1 MRDVIL
7 RVVNEGVTTDLDLD
21 NNIPLRVDISS
32 LENDKIG
39 QVFGVGSQT
48 FDLPGT
54 RTNNKFFKNAN
65 DVGAIDTP
73 GFDGFLEA
81 FLLLDGDV
89 IIQGKFFLQEVI
101 SSDDGFI
108 TYKCQIIDQAVDF
121 KTQLEGKF
129 ISQADWSNL
138 AHSMSAPII
147 KDSWDGNLLNGDV
160 FYPLCDFGTDGS
172 IEYPILPRVQVN
184 GVSSA
189 GSGSI
194 DAFGTP
200 MALQQFQPAISAVS
214 TFDAMFAQAGYNYTS
229 SIITQSVN
237 SPFANLFVMPKSNEE
252 LGPVF
257 GGAIENTF
265 LAAYNADQSV
275 PATPPNTYAN
285 VTASF
290 FNEISDPGANYTA
303 SNAVYTAPV
312 DGTYTLQMSVEY
324 DSIGIGMPGAT
335 FTLEAQIFNQSNVL
349 VNIVTFASR
358 GVSSP
363 GQNIVQQ
370 GTRTFTMNEGDYIM
384 PFVEWFNYNVTTTMP
399 AFNIV
404 SGSNTFYN
412 MTVAPSNYDG
422 VTVDIADQW
431 DADTKT
437 SDVLQGFIEQFNLV
451 LVPEYGTE
459 RSIRVETFDTWMLE
473 GREVDWTQK
482 YDTAKRISVKHPIS
496 EQNKTIEIGNAEDND
511 RFSKIAKDNEPN
523 LQYGTRQVISPSE
536 IPLGKRK
543 ITTYFAPVIVGSMIL
558 SGSETAEGQPT
569 YNLSGNSMFV
579 PHLYKFS
586 AGSAKQETFAFKP
599 RLGYKLSN
607 VSASAAFNNSIYFG
621 DIGGT
626 VYVSDYYATLANIS
640 STDTSSPIIYN
651 LHYDKQY
658 IDYTAIGGAYQTA
671 ELVSQTN
678 YDLFWSNYIEGL
690 YDDEARKITLDMQFS
705 PEEYKDIR
713 LNDIIIVKN
722 QKFRINKIKGFNLM
736 YPDVVS
742 VELIKEYPKYNN
754 LTDLPEPIIPP
765 GPCDNL
771 WTASLEDGWA
781 FSSEKYSQFLSVR
794 GLQIGNLSP
803 TSVALGTMPYGS
815 EEAPTTTLIDV
826 SDWTASINFFAAIP
840 VDGGQA
846 IVGTGSV
853 DDVGMLSF
861 RKIDGAGGM
870 FPTPDQMV
878 IELTSA
884 SANPATE
891 PPFGDPF
898 EMSGRIVA
906 SSSRQYSVF
915 TGSFTS
921 NPTASGTPSNP
932 TTTAVIN
939 MSTPNWDGCIQD
951 LTPGETYE
959 VHVESRTFRPPVTGS
974 TCDLVTISVNR
985 SGDAIELV
993 GLCCNG
999 TFITER
1005 LEDFGS
1011 TSVCMTSGAYAVSE
1025 IGTSAIAIVSPSSS
1039 CTGCEQ

>member
-1 MRDVIL
+1 MRDVVL

-54 RTNNKFFKNAN
+54 RKNNKFFKNAN

-81 FLLLDGDV
+81 FVLLDGDT

-121 KTQLEGKF
+121 KTQLEGQF
-129 ISQADWSNL
+129 IANADWSNL

-172 IEYPILPRVQVN
+172 IEYPILPRVQVD
-184 GVSSA
+184 GTTFLT
-189 GSGSI
+189 SGSI
-194 DAFGTP
+194 DQLATP

-214 TFDAMFAQAGYNYTS
+214 VFDVMFAQAGYNYTS
-229 SIITQSVN
+229 SIITQSAN
-237 SPFANLFVMPKSNEE
+237 SPFNNLFVMPKSNED

-265 LAAYNADQSV
+265 LAAYSGDQAV

-290 FNEISDPGANYTA
+290 FAEINDPGSNYTA

-324 DSIGIGMPGAT
+324 DSVGTPFPGVT
-335 FTLEAQIFNQSNVL
+335 FTLEAQVFNSSNTL
-349 VNIVTFASR
+349 INIITFASR
-358 GVSSP
+358 GA
-363 GQNIVQQ
+363 Q
-370 GTRTFTMNEGDYIM
+370 GTGLSFVQSGTRQFTLNEGDYIL
-384 PFVEWFNYNVTTTMP
+384 PFVEWFNYNQTVSQP
-399 AFNIV
+399 AFNII
-404 SGSNTFYN
+404 SGSNTFYQ
-412 MTVAPSNYDG
+412 MTVAPSNFDG

-558 SGSETAEGQPT
+558 SGSATAEGQPT

-586 AGSAKQETFAFKP
+586 AGSSKQETFAFKP
-599 RLGYKLSN
+599 RLGYKISN
-607 VSASAAFNNSIYFG
+607 VSASAAFSNTIYFG

-626 VYVSDYYATLANIS
+626 VFNSDYYATLANIS
-640 STDTSSPIIYN
+640 SLDTTSPIIYN

-658 IDYTAIGGAYQTA
+658 IDYTATGGAYQIA

-690 YDDEARKITLDMQFS
+690 YDDEARKLTLDMQFS

-713 LNDIIIVKN
+713 LNDIILVKN

-742 VELIKEYPKYNN
+742 VELLKEYPKYNN
-754 LTDLPEPIIPP
+754 LTDLPEPVVPP
-765 GPCDNL
+765 DPCDNL

-781 FSSEKYSQFLSVR
+781 FSSERLSTFNSVR
-794 GLQIGNLSP
+794 GIQIGNLSP
-803 TSVALGTMPYGS
+803 IAVSQGTMPYGS
-815 EEAPTTTLIDV
+815 PEAPTTTLIDV
-826 SDWTASINFFAAIP
+826 SDWTASINFVGVVS
-840 VDGGQA
+840 VDGGEA
-846 IVGTGSV
+846 IVGTGSA
-853 DDVGMLSF
+853 DDLGLLSM
-861 RKIDGAGGM
+861 RKIDGVRGI
-870 FPTPDQMV
+870 FSTPDQMV

-884 SANPATE
+884 SADPATE

-898 EMSGRIVA
+898 KMTGRIVA

-915 TGSFTS
+915 TGSFTP
-921 NPTASGTPSNP
+921 NPTSSGSPTNP
-932 TTTAVIN
+932 TTTAIIN
-939 MSTPNWDGCIQD
+939 MESSNWNGCIDD
-951 LTPGETYE
+951 LTEGETYE
-959 VHVESRTFRPPVTGS
+959 LHVVTRTGALPITGS

-985 SGDAIELV
+985 SGDAIELE
-993 GLCCNG
+993 GICCDG

-1005 LEDFGS
+1005 IEDFGS
-1011 TSVCMTSGAYAVSE
+1011 TSVCMTSNAYTTAE
-1025 IGTSAIAIVSPSSS
+1025 IGTSPQVVVTVSSS
-1039 CTGCEQ
+1039 CQGCEQ